1 MEKLCL
7 ENIGIQDMTVAEMIE
22 VGGGWTSF
30 ARELL
35 RSALLS
41 AAWEEAKKAGKAW
54 MAWLEENQNMF
65 YGPEQYAW

>member
-1 MEKLCL
+1 MDELYF
-7 ENIGIQDMTVAEMIE
+7 ERIGIQEMNVSEMVE
-22 VGGGWTSF
+22 VGGGWISF
-30 ARELL
+30 ARELF